1 VTKREVV
8 DTLEEIAVLLE
19 LAGENAFKTRAYA
32 NAARTLQGLD
42 RDLAELTASGELREL
57 KGIGPALAEKIG
69 TLVATGRLPY
79 LEELR
84 ARVPPGLLELLRV
97 PGLGPKRV
105 REVHAKLGIASLAEL
120 EYAAESRALQEL
132 EGFGEKLQDKILE
145 GIAALKRH
153 ADRFLL
159 SDALAM
165 GEEILAAV
173 AALPGARRAA
183 IAGSLRRRCETVG
196 NVDLVAAT
204 DDAPAL
210 LAAFAALPAVAEVL
224 APGPAG
230 GSEAA
235 VRLEG
240 GLRVRLRAVPEP
252 DFAGVL
258 RYLTGSREH
267 DEALRAHA
275 AGLGLELDE
284 RGLRRGSAPVAAADE
299 DAIFAALGLVAIPP
313 ELREGRGEIAA
324 AAAGALPRLLE
335 PGDLRGVLH
344 VHSTYSDGVDT
355 VRGMALAARARGYRY
370 LGVCDHSQSARYAG
384 GMLAA
389 DVRRQHEEIDRLNEE
404 LGDFRVLKGVECD
417 ILADGALDYPAEVL
431 ASFELVVGSVHSRFG
446 LGEAEMTQ
454 RLLRAV
460 ANPFLDVLGHPT
472 GRLLLGRA
480 AYALDLG
487 AVCAAAAERGVA
499 VEINAN
505 PHRLDLDW
513 REVRG
518 FQARGGW
525 IGIHPDAHRTEGLDD
540 VRFGV
545 MAARKGWA
553 TRDRVLNALSL
564 EELLAW
570 LRARRAR

>member
-1 VTKREVV
+1 MTKREVV

-19 LAGENAFKTRAYA
+19 LTGENAFKTRAYA

-42 RDLAELTASGELREL
+42 RDLAELVASGELRAL

-84 ARVPPGLLELLRV
+84 AQVPPGLLELLRV

-132 EGFGEKLQDKILE
+132 EGFGEKLQGKILD

-165 GEEILAAV
+165 GEAILAAV

-210 LAAFAALPAVAEVL
+210 LAAFVALPAVAEAL
-224 APGPAG
+224 PAG
-230 GSEAA
+230 SGGAAEAA
-235 VRLEG
+235 VRLAG
-240 GLRVRLRAVPEP
+240 GVRVRLRAVPER
-252 DFAGVL
+252 DFAGAL
-258 RYLTGSREH
+258 RHLTGSREH
-267 DEALRAHA
+267 DAALRAHA
-275 AGLGLELDE
+275 AGLGFELDE
-284 RGLRRGSAPVAAADE
+284 RGLRRAGAPVAAADE
-299 DAIFAALGLVAIPP
+299 DAIFAALGLAAIPP
-313 ELREGRGEIAA
+313 ELREGRGEVAA

-335 PGDLRGVLH
+335 PGDLQGVLH

-355 VRGMALAARARGYRY
+355 VREMAFAARARGYRY
-370 LGVCDHSQSARYAG
+370 LGICDHSQSARYAG
-384 GMLAA
+384 GMLLD
-389 DVRRQHEEIDRLNEE
+389 DVKRQHEEIDRLNQE

-417 ILADGALDYPAEVL
+417 ILADGSLDYPDEVL

-446 LGEAEMTQ
+446 LAEAEMTR

-472 GRLLLGRA
+472 GRLLLGRE

-518 FQARGGW
+518 FQERGGW

-553 TRDRVLNALSL
+553 TRDRVLNALGC